1 MSHEHSVPIRL
12 MTERPTRAVPRA
24 TVPSADA
31 GRHWV
36 IGPDADV
43 DGFLRQVAAVC
54 EASGPGGGP
63 PDVVWLREIAKV
75 YGLVPRG

>member
-1 MSHEHSVPIRL
+1 MSQEHPAPLTLVPG
-12 MTERPTRAVPRA
+12 RATKPVPRA
-24 TVPSADA
+24 AMLNADA

-36 IGPDADV
+36 VGPEADV

-75 YGLVPRG
+75 YGLVPKE